1 MESFMGK
8 VCEYFFAPHSPFAY
22 LGHAHF
28 VAMAKQHQVQIALK
42 PFDLSK
48 VFGVSGGVPLAKRA
62 PQRQAYRLKELAR
75 WSAYRGLPMNL
86 QPTYFPVQS
95 DAAARLIIATQ
106 LAHGTNAALDL
117 SGAIMSAIWAEQ
129 KNIADADTLLAIAN
143 NLGHEGAT
151 LLKSSETASVQAE
164 FDRFTEE
171 ANAAN
176 VFGAPWYIV
185 DGEGYWGQD
194 RLDFVERA
202 LSAK

>member
-1 MESFMGK
+1 MGK

-22 LGHAHF
+22 LGHARL
-28 VAMAKQHQVQIALK
+28 VAMAKQHQVQITLK

-48 VFGVSGGVPLAKRA
+48 VFGQSGGLPLAKRA

-75 WSAYRGLPMNL
+75 WSSFLEVPMHL

-106 LAHGTNAALDL
+106 LAHGTSAALDL
-117 SGAIMSAIWAEQ
+117 TGAIMRGIWAEQ
-129 KNIADADTLLAIAN
+129 KNLADNDTLLGITN
-143 NLGHEGAT
+143 ELGHDGLS

-171 ANAAN
+171 ATTAN
-176 VFGAPWYIV
+176 VFGAPWYII

-202 LSAK
+202 MAAK

>member
-1 MESFMGK
+1 MDK
-8 VCEYFFAPHSPFAY
+8 ICEYYFAPHSPFAY
-22 LGHAHF
+22 LGHQRF
-28 VAMAKQHQVQIALK
+28 VAMAKQHQVQVVVK

-48 VFGVSGGVPLAKRA
+48 VFGVSGGLPLAKRA

-75 WSAYRGLPMNL
+75 WSAHLGLPMNI
-86 QPTYFPVQS
+86 QPTFFPVQS

-117 SGAIMSAIWAEQ
+117 TGAVMRGIWEEE
-129 KNIADADTLLAIAN
+129 KNIADTDTLLAIAN
-143 NLGHEGAT
+143 GLGHDGPS
-151 LLKSSETASVQAE
+151 LLKSSDTASVQAE

-171 ANAAN
+171 ATSNN
-176 VFGAPWYIV
+176 VFGAPWFIV

-202 LSAK
+202 LTAK

>member
-1 MESFMGK
+1 MGK

-22 LGHAHF
+22 LGHARF
-28 VAMAKQHQVQIALK
+28 VALAKQYDVQVVLK

-48 VFGVSGGVPLAKRA
+48 IFGQSGGLPLAKRA
-62 PQRQAYRLKELAR
+62 PQRQAYRLKELER
-75 WSAYRGLPMNL
+75 WSKFLGLPMNL

-106 LAHGTNAALDL
+106 LAHGTTAALEL
-117 SGAIMSAIWAEQ
+117 TGAVMRAIWEEE
-129 KNIADADTLLAIAN
+129 KNIADTDTLLAIAN
-143 NLGHEGAT
+143 GLGHDGAS

-164 FDRFTEE
+164 FDRFSEE
-171 ANAAN
+171 ATTAN
-176 VFGAPWYIV
+176 VFGAPWFIV

-202 LSAK
+202 FAEK

>member
-1 MESFMGK
+1 MGK

-22 LGHAHF
+22 LGHARL
-28 VAMAKQHQVQIALK
+28 VALAKQHQVQIALK

-48 VFGVSGGVPLAKRA
+48 IFGQSGGLPLAKRA

-75 WSAYRGLPMNL
+75 WSQFLGLPMNL

-106 LAHGTNAALDL
+106 LAHGTNAALEL
-117 SGAIMSAIWAEQ
+117 TGAVMRAIWEEER
-129 KNIADADTLLAIAN
+129 NIADNNTLQAIIN
-143 NLGHEGAT
+143 ELGHDSSS

-171 ANAAN
+171 ASAAN

-202 LSAK
+202 FAAK

>member
-1 MESFMGK
+1 MGK

-22 LGHAHF
+22 LGHARF
-28 VAMAKQHQVQIALK
+28 VALAKQYNVQVALK

-48 VFGVSGGVPLAKRA
+48 IFGQSGGLPLAKRA
-62 PQRQAYRLKELAR
+62 PQRQAYRLKELDR
-75 WSAYRGLPMNL
+75 WSKFLGLPMNL

-117 SGAIMSAIWAEQ
+117 SGAVMRAIWEEE
-129 KNIADADTLLAIAN
+129 KNIADNDTLLAIAN
-143 NLGHEGAT
+143 VLGHDGT
-151 LLKSSETASVQAE
+151 SLLKSSETASVQAE
-164 FDRFTEE
+164 FDRFSEE
-171 ANAAN
+171 ATTAN
-176 VFGAPWYIV
+176 IFGAPWFIV

-202 LSAK
+202 FAEK

>member
-1 MESFMGK
+1 MGK

-22 LGHAHF
+22 LGHARL
-28 VAMAKQHQVQIALK
+28 VALAKQHQVQIALK

-48 VFGVSGGVPLAKRA
+48 VFNQSGGLPLAKRA

-75 WSAYRGLPMNL
+75 WSQFLGLPMNI
-86 QPTYFPVQS
+86 QPTHFPVQS

-106 LAHGTNAALDL
+106 LAHGTNAALEL
-117 SGAIMSAIWAEQ
+117 TGAVMRAIWEEE
-129 KNIADADTLLAIAN
+129 KNIADTATLQAIVN
-143 NLGHEGAT
+143 MLGHDGAS

-171 ANAAN
+171 ATAAN
-176 VFGAPWYIV
+176 IFGAPWYIV
-185 DGEGYWGQD
+185 DVEGYWGQD

-202 LSAK
+202 FAEK

>member
-1 MESFMGK
+1 MGK

-22 LGHAHF
+22 LGHERL
-28 VAMAKQHQVQIALK
+28 VALAKQYDVQIALK

-48 VFGVSGGVPLAKRA
+48 VFGQSGGLPLAKRA

-75 WSAYRGLPMNL
+75 WSQFLDKPMNI

-106 LAHGTNAALDL
+106 LAHGTNAALAL
-117 SGAIMSAIWAEQ
+117 TGAVMRAIWEEE
-129 KNIADADTLLAIAN
+129 KNIADNAVLQAIADQ
-143 NLGHEGAT
+143 LGHDGVT

-171 ANAAN
+171 ASAAN

-202 LSAK
+202 FAEKKGE

>member
-1 MESFMGK
+1 MGK

-22 LGHAHF
+22 LGHARF
-28 VAMAKQHQVQIALK
+28 VAMAKQHDVQVVLK

-48 VFGVSGGVPLAKRA
+48 IFGQSGGLPLAKRA

-75 WSAYRGLPMNL
+75 WSKFLGLPMNL

-106 LAHGTNAALDL
+106 LAHGTNAALEL
-117 SGAIMSAIWAEQ
+117 TGAVMRAIWEEE
-129 KNIADADTLLAIAN
+129 KNIADNDTLLAIAN
-143 NLGHEGAT
+143 GLGHDGVS
-151 LLKSSETASVQAE
+151 LLKSSETVSVQAE

-171 ANAAN
+171 ATAAN
-176 VFGAPWYIV
+176 VFGAPWFVV

-202 LSAK
+202 FAEK

>member
-1 MESFMGK
+1 MGK

-22 LGHAHF
+22 LGHARF
-28 VAMAKQHQVQIALK
+28 VALAKQYEVQVVLK

-48 VFGVSGGVPLAKRA
+48 IFGQSGGLPLAKRA

-75 WSAYRGLPMNL
+75 WSKFLGLPMNL

-106 LAHGTNAALDL
+106 LAHGTHAALAL
-117 SGAIMSAIWAEQ
+117 SGAIMRAIWEEE
-129 KNIADADTLLAIAN
+129 KNIADTDTLLALAN
-143 NLGHEGAT
+143 GLGHDGAS

-164 FDRFTEE
+164 FDRFSEE
-171 ANAAN
+171 ASAAHI
-176 VFGAPWYIV
+176 FGAPWYIV

-202 LSAK
+202 FADK

>member
-1 MESFMGK
+1 
-8 VCEYFFAPHSPFAY
+8 
-22 LGHAHF
+22 
-28 VAMAKQHQVQIALK
+28 MAKQYEVQIAIK

-48 VFGVSGGVPLAKRA
+48 IFNVSGGLPLAKRA

-75 WSAYRGLPMNL
+75 WSQFLGKPMNI

-106 LAHGTNAALDL
+106 LAHGSNAALAL
-117 SGAIMSAIWAEQ
+117 TGAVMRGIWEEE
-129 KNIADADTLLAIAN
+129 KNIADTAVLQAIADQ
-143 NLGHEGAT
+143 LGHDGVN

-176 VFGAPWYIV
+176 VFGSPWYIV

-202 LSAK
+202 FAAKTET

>member
-1 MESFMGK
+1 MGK
-8 VCEYFFAPHSPFAY
+8 VCEYFFAPHSPFAH
-22 LGHAHF
+22 LGHARF
-28 VAMAKQHQVQIALK
+28 VALAKQYDVQVVLK

-48 VFGVSGGVPLAKRA
+48 IFGQSGGVPLAKRA

-75 WSAYRGLPMNL
+75 WSKFLGLPMNL

-117 SGAIMSAIWAEQ
+117 SGAVMRAVWEEER
-129 KNIADADTLLAIAN
+129 NIADADTLIALAN
-143 NLGHEGAT
+143 GLGHDGVN

-171 ANAAN
+171 ASAAN
-176 VFGAPWYIV
+176 IFGAPWYIV

-194 RLDFVERA
+194 RLDFVGRA
-202 LSAK
+202 FAEK